1 MSILCD
7 ICIKRRGFVRP
18 FFLKVYQIN
27 LNDYLCCLI
36 LQRSTIQYICAVH
49 QVSWHT
55 IYCLPYFPRTHL
67 NITLPKS
74 VQPYVVFHFL
84 FLRLDKI
91 SANYEPPTVPKY
103 MLPNTYITCIF
114 VNPFF
119 LFKGSYKN
127 RLKDFLEKLIIQ
139 YFRPD
144 EDDV

>member
-1 MSILCD
+1 M
-7 ICIKRRGFVRP
+7 
-18 FFLKVYQIN
+18 
-27 LNDYLCCLI
+27 
-36 LQRSTIQYICAVH
+36 
-49 QVSWHT
+49 
-55 IYCLPYFPRTHL
+55 
-67 NITLPKS
+67 
-74 VQPYVVFHFL
+74 
-84 FLRLDKI
+84 LDKI
-91 SANYEPPTVPKY
+91 SANYEPSTVPKY